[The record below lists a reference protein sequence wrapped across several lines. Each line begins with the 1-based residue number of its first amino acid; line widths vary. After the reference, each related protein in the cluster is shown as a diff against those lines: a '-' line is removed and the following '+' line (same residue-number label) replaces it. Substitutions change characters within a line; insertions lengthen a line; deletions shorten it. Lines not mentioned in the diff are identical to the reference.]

1 MRRALALVLVSLF
14 TVPIQA
20 QQSAPAQQLANSSP
34 ASTTE
39 QAPASGCKQ
48 PCLEDGTPVKMRISQ
63 TVSSAEAPQVAKI
76 KAQVRKRGAGEN
88 SKVRVTLGN
97 GTMVKGYISKID
109 ESSFEVQGN
118 KTGQATLIAYTD
130 VQKVQGPG
138 LSTGEKVAIGV
149 AIGVGVI
156 AGIAVWAVRHRG
168 PSGSF

>member
-20 QQSAPAQQLANSSP
+20 QQSAPAQQPANSS
-34 ASTTE
+34 
-39 QAPASGCKQ
+39 PASGCKQ
-48 PCLEDGTPVKMRISQ
+48 PCPEDGAPVKMRISQ
-63 TVSSAEAPQVAKI
+63 TVSSADEPQVAKI

-97 GTMVKGYISKID
+97 GTVVKGYISKID
-109 ESSFEVQGN
+109 ESSSEVQGN

>member
-20 QQSAPAQQLANSSP
+20 QQSAPAQQPANSSP

-63 TVSSAEAPQVAKI
+63 TVS
-76 KAQVRKRGAGEN
+76 
-88 SKVRVTLGN
+88 
-97 GTMVKGYISKID
+97 
-109 ESSFEVQGN
+109 
-118 KTGQATLIAYTD
+118 
-130 VQKVQGPG
+130 
-138 LSTGEKVAIGV
+138 TGEKVAIGV

-156 AGIAVWAVRHRG
+156 AGIAVWVGRHAHG
-168 PSGSF
+168 PNV